1 MTNTELLDKYYAAI
15 KAGDAAQIEQ
25 CVDLSFELNW
35 QGSDAIPWAGR
46 WQGVVGLQKFFCI
59 LNQHLEVLEINR
71 LHMLAD
77 DAVTMTVLEGHW
89 RMKANGKDIRA
100 KAGNVFTFKDG
111 KIASYT
117 VLNNSAAFADAMQI
131 AK

>member
-1 MTNTELLDKYYAAI
+1 MTNSELLDKYYAAI

-25 CVDLSFELNW
+25 CVDASFELNW

-46 WQGVVGLQKFFCI
+46 WKGVAGLQKFFGI

-71 LHMLAD
+71 LHMLSD
-77 DAVTMTVLEGHW
+77 DTVTMTVLEGRW
-89 RMKANGKDIRA
+89 RMKANSKEIRA
-100 KAGNVFTFKDG
+100 KAGNVFTFANG

-117 VLNNSAAFADAMQI
+117 VLNNSAAFAQAL
-131 AK
+131 A

>member
-15 KAGDAAQIEQ
+15 KAGDADQIEQ
-25 CVDLSFELNW
+25 CVDSSFELNW

-46 WQGVVGLQKFFCI
+46 WKGVTGLQEFFRI

-71 LHMLAD
+71 LHMLG
-77 DAVTMTVLEGHW
+77 DATVTMTVLEGHW
-89 RMKANGKDIRA
+89 RMKASGKEIRA
-100 KAGNVFTFKDG
+100 KAGNVFTFAND

-117 VLNNSAAFADAMQI
+117 VLNNSAAFAEAL
-131 AK
+131 AV

>member
-1 MTNTELLDKYYAAI
+1 MTNVELLDKYYAAI

-25 CVDLSFELNW
+25 CVDASFELNW
-35 QGSDAIPWAGR
+35 QGSDSIPWAGR
-46 WQGVVGLQKFFCI
+46 WQGVDGLQKFFGI
-59 LNQHLEVLEINR
+59 LNQHLEVLAINR

-77 DAVTMTVLEGHW
+77 GAVTITVLEGHW
-89 RMKANGKDIRA
+89 RVKANGKEIRA

-117 VLNNSAAFADAMQI
+117 VLNNSAAFVEAL
-131 AK
+131 